1 VNKSD
6 QLLNNLKSA
15 PIIAILRG
23 VTPDKV
29 LEVGDLLVSAGVR
42 VIEVPLNSP
51 DAFISIKALRGHLS
65 PDITVGAGTVLTV
78 ADVEKIAQAG
88 AEICISPNLDLE
100 VVSAA
105 QKHGLIPIPGV
116 ATSSEFFEAYKHGV
130 KTMKLFP
137 FSNLGVPFMKALQS
151 VSPKDANL
159 IPVGGISV
167 EDTFELVQLGALAVG
182 IGNSLYD
189 PKISNDEFIERCSS
203 TKKVISQFA

>member
-1 VNKSD
+1 MNKSD
-6 QLLNNLKSA
+6 QLLSNLRSA

-51 DAFISIKALRGHLS
+51 DAFASIKALRDHLS
-65 PDITVGAGTVLTV
+65 SDITVGAGTVLTV
-78 ADVEKIAQAG
+78 VDVEKIAEAG

-105 QKHGLIPIPGV
+105 QKLGLIPVPGV

-130 KTMKLFP
+130 RTMKLFP
-137 FSNLGVPFMKALQS
+137 FSILGVSFMKALQS
-151 VSPKDANL
+151 VSPKDSHL
-159 IPVGGISV
+159 IPVGGVSV
-167 EDTFELVQLGALAVG
+167 EDTFELVQSGAIAVG

-203 TKKVISQFA
+203 TKKVISKFA

>member
-6 QLLNNLKSA
+6 QLLNNLRSA

-51 DAFISIKALRGHLS
+51 DAFVSIKALRGHLS
-65 PDITVGAGTVLTV
+65 TVITVGAGTVLTV

-105 QKHGLIPIPGV
+105 QKLGLIPVPGV
-116 ATSSEFFEAYKHGV
+116 ATSSEFFEAYKNGV
-130 KTMKLFP
+130 RTMKLFP

-151 VSPKDANL
+151 VSPKDSHL
-159 IPVGGISV
+159 IPVGGVSV
-167 EDTFELVQLGALAVG
+167 EDTFELVQSGALAVG

-203 TKKVISQFA
+203 TKKVISKFA

>member
-1 VNKSD
+1 MNKSD
-6 QLLNNLKSA
+6 QLLSNLKSA

-23 VTPDKV
+23 VTPEKV

-51 DAFISIKALRGHLS
+51 DAFTSIKVLRDHLS
-65 PDITVGAGTVLTV
+65 PEITVGAGTVLTV
-78 ADVEKIAQAG
+78 ADVEKIAKAG

-105 QKHGLIPIPGV
+105 QKLGLIPIPGV

-130 KTMKLFP
+130 RTMKLFP
-137 FSNLGVPFMKALQS
+137 FSNLGVTFMKALQS
-151 VSPKDANL
+151 VSPKDSHL
-159 IPVGGISV
+159 IPVGGVSV
-167 EDTFELVQLGALAVG
+167 EDAFELVQSGALAVG

-203 TKKVISQFA
+203 TKKELSKFA

>member
-1 VNKSD
+1 MNKFD
-6 QLLNNLKSA
+6 QLLSNLNSA

-23 VTPDKV
+23 VTPEKV

-51 DAFISIKALRGHLS
+51 DAFSSIAALRDHLS

-78 ADVEKIAQAG
+78 ADVEKIAKAG

-100 VVSAA
+100 VISAA
-105 QKHGLIPIPGV
+105 QKLGLIPIPGV

-137 FSNLGVPFMKALQS
+137 FSNLGISFMKALQS
-151 VSPKDANL
+151 VSPKDSHL
-159 IPVGGISV
+159 IPVGGVSV
-167 EDTFELVQLGALAVG
+167 EDTFELVQSGALAVG
-182 IGNSLYD
+182 IGGSLYD

-203 TKKVISQFA
+203 AKKVISKFA

>member
-1 VNKSD
+1 MNKSD
-6 QLLNNLKSA
+6 QLLSNLKSA

-23 VTPDKV
+23 VTPEKV
-29 LEVGDLLVSAGVR
+29 LEVGDLLVSAGVSL
-42 VIEVPLNSP
+42 IEVPLNSP
-51 DAFISIKALRGHLS
+51 DAFSSIKALRDHLS
-65 PDITVGAGTVLTV
+65 PEITVGAGTVLTV
-78 ADVEKIAQAG
+78 VDVEKIAMAG

-105 QKHGLIPIPGV
+105 QKLGLIPIPGV

-130 KTMKLFP
+130 RTMKLFP

-151 VSPKDANL
+151 VSPKDSHL
-159 IPVGGISV
+159 IPVGGVSV
-167 EDTFELVQLGALAVG
+167 EDTLELVQSGALAVG

-203 TKKVISQFA
+203 AKKVISKFA

>member
-6 QLLNNLKSA
+6 QLLSNLKSA

-51 DAFISIKALRGHLS
+51 DAFVSIKALRDYLS
-65 PDITVGAGTVLTV
+65 SDITVGAGTVLTV
-78 ADVEKIAQAG
+78 VDVEKIAEAG

-105 QKHGLIPIPGV
+105 QKLGLIPVPGI
-116 ATSSEFFEAYKHGV
+116 ATSSEFFEAYKNGV
-130 KTMKLFP
+130 RTMKLFP
-137 FSNLGVPFMKALQS
+137 FSNLGVSFMKALQS
-151 VSPKDANL
+151 VSPKDSHL
-159 IPVGGISV
+159 IPVGGVSV
-167 EDTFELVQLGALAVG
+167 EDTFELVQSGALAVG

-203 TKKVISQFA
+203 TKKVISKFA

>member
-1 VNKSD
+1 MNKSD
-6 QLLNNLKSA
+6 QLLSNLKSA

-51 DAFISIKALRGHLS
+51 DAFTSIKALRDHLS

-78 ADVEKIAQAG
+78 ADVEQIAKAG

-105 QKHGLIPIPGV
+105 QKLGLIPIPGV

-130 KTMKLFP
+130 RTMKLFP

-151 VSPKDANL
+151 VSPNDAHL
-159 IPVGGISV
+159 IPVGGVSV
-167 EDTFELVQLGALAVG
+167 EDTFELVQSGALAVG
-182 IGNSLYD
+182 IGNSLFD
-189 PKISNDEFIERCSS
+189 PKISSDEFIERCSS
-203 TKKVISQFA
+203 TKQELSKF

>member
-1 VNKSD
+1 MNKSD
-6 QLLNNLKSA
+6 QLLSNLKSA

-29 LEVGDLLVSAGVR
+29 LEVGDFLVSAGVR

-51 DAFISIKALRGHLS
+51 DAFTSIKALRDHLS
-65 PDITVGAGTVLTV
+65 SEFTVGAGTVLTV
-78 ADVEKIAQAG
+78 ADVEKIATAG

-100 VVSAA
+100 VISAA
-105 QKHGLIPIPGV
+105 QKLGLIPISGV

-130 KTMKLFP
+130 RTMKLFP

-151 VSPKDANL
+151 VSPKDAHL
-159 IPVGGISV
+159 IPVGGVSI
-167 EDTFELVQLGALAVG
+167 EDTFELVQSGALAVG

-189 PKISNDEFIERCSS
+189 PKITIDEFIERCSS
-203 TKKVISQFA
+203 TKKVISKFA

>member
-1 VNKSD
+1 MNKSD
-6 QLLNNLKSA
+6 QLISNLKSA

-23 VTPDKV
+23 VTPEKV
-29 LEVGDLLVSAGVR
+29 LEVGELLVSSDMR

-51 DAFISIKALRGHLS
+51 DAFSSIKVLRDHLS
-65 PDITVGAGTVLTV
+65 PEITVGAGTVLTV
-78 ADVEKIAQAG
+78 SDVEKIAKAG

-100 VVSAA
+100 VVSEA
-105 QKHGLIPIPGV
+105 QKLGLIPIPGV
-116 ATSSEFFEAYKHGV
+116 ATSSEFFQAYKHGV
-130 KTMKLFP
+130 RTMKLFP

-151 VSPKDANL
+151 VSPKDAHL
-159 IPVGGISV
+159 IPVGGVSV

-203 TKKVISQFA
+203 AKKVISKFA

>member
-1 VNKSD
+1 MNKSD

-51 DAFISIKALRGHLS
+51 DAFVSIKALRGHLS
-65 PDITVGAGTVLTV
+65 TDITVGAGTVLTV
-78 ADVEKIAQAG
+78 AEVEKIAQAG

-105 QKHGLIPIPGV
+105 QKLGLIPVPGV
-116 ATSSEFFEAYKHGV
+116 ATSSEFFQAYKNGV
-130 KTMKLFP
+130 RTMKLFP
-137 FSNLGVPFMKALQS
+137 FSNLGVSFMKALQS
-151 VSPKDANL
+151 VSPKDSHL
-159 IPVGGISV
+159 IPVGGVSV
-167 EDTFELVQLGALAVG
+167 EDTFELVQSGALAVG

-203 TKKVISQFA
+203 TKKVISKFA

>member
-1 VNKSD
+1 MNKSD
-6 QLLNNLKSA
+6 QLLSNLKSS

-29 LEVGDLLVSAGVR
+29 LEVADLLVSAGVR

-51 DAFISIKALRGHLS
+51 DAFSSIKSLRNHLS
-65 PDITVGAGTVLTV
+65 SDITVGAGTVLTV
-78 ADVEKIAQAG
+78 ADVEKIAKAG

-100 VVSAA
+100 VISAT
-105 QKHGLIPIPGV
+105 QKLGLIPIPGV

-130 KTMKLFP
+130 RMMKLFP
-137 FSNLGVPFMKALQS
+137 YSNLGVSFIKALLS
-151 VSPKDANL
+151 VSPKDAHL
-159 IPVGGISV
+159 IPVGGVSV
-167 EDTFELVQLGALAVG
+167 EDTFELVQSGALAVG

-189 PKISNDEFIERCSS
+189 PKISNEKFIERCSN